1 MATRIE
7 LAKQYMQLQA
17 DQKREESMD
26 MLSEDV
32 TMTNPMTGTMSGK
45 AALQAAMANAPAGQ
59 MQINWG
65 EPAEDGDT
73 VSIVGTG
80 SPFGNIKVVLGFNAS
95 DEIDKIDIGLA

>member
-1 MATRIE
+1 VASRTE

-59 MQINWG
+59 MQIDWG
-65 EPAEDGDT
+65 EPAEDGDAVT
-73 VSIVGTG
+73 VVGTG
-80 SPFGNIKVVLGFNAS
+80 SPFGNIKVVLGFNPS
-95 DEIDKIDIGLA
+95 DEINQIDIGLA

>member
-1 MATRIE
+1 MASRAD
-7 LAKQYMQLQA
+7 LARQYMQLQA

-45 AALQAAMANAPAGQ
+45 SALQAAMANAPAGQ
-59 MQINWG
+59 MQIDWG
-65 EPAEDGDT
+65 EPAEDGDDVT
-73 VSIVGTG
+73 VVGTG

-95 DEIDKIDIGLA
+95 DEINRIDIGLA